1 MGTKIKRFF
10 KKIRIKR
17 TTVLVLVFVFMSA
30 TLVRQLFE
38 LQIIQGEA
46 YISKFESRT
55 TKKRVIKSTRGNIYD
70 RNGEELATNVLAYSV
85 TFEDNGTYDSTR
97 EKNLTL
103 NGIAYKVL
111 KILES
116 NGDSISTGFH
126 IVLDESGNYAFDV
139 DEGFTLNRFR
149 ADIYGEPLID
159 NLTKKQKNATA
170 DQMIEFMSGKEG
182 FSIVLY
188 GDNAYTKEE
197 LTSHG
202 LPENLS
208 KQDILELSKIR
219 YALSTNSF
227 KKYMAAL
234 TMQADGSL
242 FFGGNI
248 FETAPMLEEMGAD
261 AVGINC
267 STGPDQLENIIQNL
281 AGSLSVPVIAKP
293 NAGMPTINDQ
303 GIAVYDMTPEY
314 FGKSMKRLVD
324 LGASMVGGCCGTDPS
339 YIKALV
345 NAIR

>member
-1 MGTKIKRFF
+1 
-10 KKIRIKR
+10 
-17 TTVLVLVFVFMSA
+17 MSA

-219 YALSTNSF
+219 YALV
-227 KKYMAAL
+227 
-234 TMQADGSL
+234 
-242 FFGGNI
+242 I
-248 FETAPMLEEMGAD
+248 C
-261 AVGINC
+261 C
-267 STGPDQLENIIQNL
+267 STTVNIITLACQFKRIITPVATYRYNIQMSGDTNNL
-281 AGSLSVPVIAKP
+281 ITLAHLCITTA
-293 NAGMPTINDQ
+293 
-303 GIAVYDMTPEY
+303 Y
-314 FGKSMKRLVD
+314 FLIS
-324 LGASMVGGCCGTDPS
+324 SS
-339 YIKALV
+339 
-345 NAIR
+345 

>member
-30 TLVRQLFE
+30 SLVRQLFE

-139 DEGFTLNRFR
+139 GVGL
-149 ADIYGEPLID
+149 L
-159 NLTKKQKNATA
+159 
-170 DQMIEFMSGKEG
+170 M
-182 FSIVLY
+182 
-188 GDNAYTKEE
+188 
-197 LTSHG
+197 HG
-202 LPENLS
+202 ARP
-208 KQDILELSKIR
+208 
-219 YALSTNSF
+219 F
-227 KKYMAAL
+227 
-234 TMQADGSL
+234 ADG
-242 FFGGNI
+242 N
-248 FETAPMLEEMGAD
+248 
-261 AVGINC
+261 
-267 STGPDQLENIIQNL
+267 QL
-281 AGSLSVPVIAKP
+281 AGVGVDGDDRRLVHHHAAVVD
-293 NAGMPTINDQ
+293 DQ
-303 GIAVYDMTPEY
+303 GIGRTEVD
-314 FGKSMKRLVD
+314 GQLLCQRKKSHMFFLFIISILSGFR
-324 LGASMVGGCCGTDPS
+324 AGTAGVWGS
-339 YIKALV
+339 HLQ
-345 NAIR
+345 R

>member
-55 TKKRVIKSTRGNIYD
+55 TQKRVIKSTRGNIYD

-126 IVLDESGNYAFDV
+126 IVLDESGNYTFDV

-170 DQMIEFMSGKEG
+170 DQMIEFDSYPSYILSAYY
-182 FSIVLY
+182 SI
-188 GDNAYTKEE
+188 
-197 LTSHG
+197 
-202 LPENLS
+202 PP
-208 KQDILELSKIR
+208 
-219 YALSTNSF
+219 F
-227 KKYMAAL
+227 
-234 TMQADGSL
+234 
-242 FFGGNI
+242 
-248 FETAPMLEEMGAD
+248 
-261 AVGINC
+261 
-267 STGPDQLENIIQNL
+267 
-281 AGSLSVPVIAKP
+281 LSVPPAPPAVCGYVSP
-293 NAGMPTINDQ
+293 NLSLRISLLSSNASSDCHTTRSCPGHRLPALLFPHLSGYLNS
-303 GIAVYDMTPEY
+303 PPR
-314 FGKSMKRLVD
+314 KSQYSPAPHC
-324 LGASMVGGCCGTDPS
+324 ASLQYHIFLRFS
-339 YIKALV
+339 
-345 NAIR
+345 

>member
-159 NLTKKQKNATA
+159 NLTKKQKN
-170 DQMIEFMSGKEG
+170 DDRVYERKRGIF
-182 FSIVLY
+182 
-188 GDNAYTKEE
+188 
-197 LTSHG
+197 HC
-202 LPENLS
+202 
-208 KQDILELSKIR
+208 
-219 YALSTNSF
+219 
-227 KKYMAAL
+227 
-234 TMQADGSL
+234 SL
-242 FFGGNI
+242 
-248 FETAPMLEEMGAD
+248 
-261 AVGINC
+261 
-267 STGPDQLENIIQNL
+267 
-281 AGSLSVPVIAKP
+281 
-293 NAGMPTINDQ
+293 
-303 GIAVYDMTPEY
+303 
-314 FGKSMKRLVD
+314 R
-324 LGASMVGGCCGTDPS
+324 
-339 YIKALV
+339 
-345 NAIR
+345 R

>member
-126 IVLDESGNYAFDV
+126 IVLDESGNYTFDV

-202 LPENLS
+202 IEFMLS
-208 KQDILELSKIR
+208 AIKTSLIDAINTSDEMSDGAMDKATMRRKQIEKFLETHPYIMNADVRALFDVSSATANRIL
-219 YALSTNSF
+219 
-227 KKYMAAL
+227 
-234 TMQADGSL
+234 ADLVTRNTLVKCRINGHWAYKSS
-242 FFGGNI
+242 I
-248 FETAPMLEEMGAD
+248 ETL
-261 AVGINC
+261 
-267 STGPDQLENIIQNL
+267 
-281 AGSLSVPVIAKP
+281 
-293 NAGMPTINDQ
+293 
-303 GIAVYDMTPEY
+303 
-314 FGKSMKRLVD
+314 
-324 LGASMVGGCCGTDPS
+324 
-339 YIKALV
+339 
-345 NAIR
+345 